1 MWLFTLKPPNPNVT
15 LPINWQSLWLATPL
29 LRHIPIFSF
38 RLVVHSYN
46 EMRQKVFTIGLQD
59 VLVLNVQLGSRPC
72 DCNTRE
78 ESPQNASGTVK
89 GPIQRYTFTNILRKF
104 RSVGKQSSGAINE
117 SGDIPNEQA
126 DSSAQHPAE
135 NGVCCNETLLT
146 EENSADIPNKQTVS
160 SVQNPTENRKCLDET
175 PSIEENSGLLPLQAK
190 YDALLETLPKATDLD
205 SCPNIESE
213 SPLPT
218 ATPLGLF
225 GKLPLEIRV
234 AIWALLLILPSPNDM
249 IKDAYKLVGDRE
261 SIRKSA
267 IPIIDIVKSGILQ
280 TSRAIY
286 AETLPMLY
294 GDNTFYF
301 SRTRDI
307 MEFGHCGIE
316 KNYRTH
322 FATQPA
328 IYGRNSIVRL
338 VYLKIS
344 GLGGQFYSDVD
355 KENDHIWTEW
365 RDFFTSKVRYRR
377 MGFPALERLV
387 LDFTDWRLTAAESS
401 ALTVSICTGK
411 LPERMVDVGFEEVEV
426 LHRCGLWPKQRCS
439 RRVSCPQKC
448 HFSDSLPS
456 RPCLFNCSKTN
467 SGL

>member
-1 MWLFTLKPPNPNVT
+1 M
-15 LPINWQSLWLATPL
+15 
-29 LRHIPIFSF
+29 
-38 RLVVHSYN
+38 
-46 EMRQKVFTIGLQD
+46 GLQD

-104 RSVGKQSSGAINE
+104 RSVGEHSSGAINE

-126 DSSAQHPAE
+126 ESSAQHPTE
-135 NGVCCNETLLT
+135 NGVCCNETLSI
-146 EENSADIPNKQTVS
+146 EENSTDILNKQTVS

-175 PSIEENSGLLPLQAK
+175 TSIEENSGLLPLQAK

-205 SCPNIESE
+205 SCPNVESE
-213 SPLPT
+213 SPPPT

-225 GKLPLEIRV
+225 GKLPLEIRE
-234 AIWALLLILPSPNDM
+234 AIWALLLLLHSPNGM
-249 IKDAYKLVGDRE
+249 IKDAYKLIGDWE

-267 IPIIDIVKSGILQ
+267 MPVIDIVKSGILR
-280 TSRAIY
+280 TSHAIL
-286 AETLPMLY
+286 AETLPVLY

-301 SRTRDI
+301 SSTRDI
-307 MEFGHCGIE
+307 LEFGHRGIE
-316 KNYRTH
+316 TDYTTH

-328 IYGRNSIVRL
+328 IYGRNSMVRFA
-338 VYLKIS
+338 YLKIS
-344 GLGGQFYSDVD
+344 GLDGRFYRDVD
-355 KENDHIWTEW
+355 KENDHIWSEW
-365 RDFFTSKVRYRR
+365 RDFFTSEVLYRP

-411 LPERMVDVGFEEVEV
+411 LPKRMVDVGFEEVEV

-439 RRVSCPQKC
+439 RRFSYPQKC
-448 HFSDSLPS
+448 DFSDSLPVRLCPS
-456 RPCLFNCSKTN
+456 NCSKTN